1 MCLTGRMMDAA
12 EAERAGLVARI
23 VEADKLLDDAIATA
37 QAIAGLSMPVV
48 MMVKECV
55 NAAQDMSLTE
65 GLRFEKRVFHSTF
78 ALADQKEGM
87 QAFVD
92 KRKADFKNA

>member
-1 MCLTGRMMDAA
+1 
-12 EAERAGLVARI
+12 
-23 VEADKLLDDAIATA
+23 
-37 QAIAGLSMPVV
+37 
-48 MMVKECV
+48 
-55 NAAQDMSLTE
+55 MSLNE

-92 KRKADFKNA
+92 KRKADFKNV